1 MSATFI
7 ALLRGDKL
15 KMQKSDK
22 LEHFLLLNWR
32 PRSKFM
38 APPAS
43 LRSSP
48 ILAPLAAA
56 LGIILVGWA
65 LAPEGRSQAAA
76 SADASALPALVEK
89 LKAQQAQMLTNQASI
104 ETQTDALK
112 EELRLAKLYSARAR

>member
-1 MSATFI
+1 
-7 ALLRGDKL
+7 
-15 KMQKSDK
+15 
-22 LEHFLLLNWR
+22 
-32 PRSKFM
+32 M

-43 LRSSP
+43 VRSSP
-48 ILAPLAAA
+48 VLAPLAVV
-56 LGIILVGWA
+56 LGVILIGWS

-76 SADASALPALVEK
+76 SADATALPALVEK